1 MASWYKGPCL
11 LDVFDK
17 IPIPSRDKKGPLRL
31 PILDS
36 WNQENHVIVTGKLEN
51 GRIDAGKQYKVEPLG
66 KMINIVCIYNSKD

>member
-1 MASWYKGPCL
+1 MANWYKGPCL

-17 IPIPSRDKKGPLRL
+17 IPIPTRDKKGPLRL

-51 GRIDAGKQYKVEPLG
+51 GRIDAGK
-66 KMINIVCIYNSKD
+66 